1 MAQKKPK
8 KGNIIE
14 LNKYIDKPIRVKFTG
29 GREVVGILKG
39 YDQLVNV
46 VLDDTEEYLRDAI
59 DPYKV
64 TNKTRSL
71 GLTVVR
77 GTSVLLISP
86 VDGTKEIANPF
97 NEQKAVID

>member
-1 MAQKKPK
+1 MAQKKQK
-8 KGNIIE
+8 KGNIID

-46 VLDDTEEYLRDAI
+46 VLDDTEEYLRDPV

-64 TNKTRSL
+64 TNKTRAL
-71 GLTVVR
+71 GLTVIR
-77 GTSVLLISP
+77 GTSILLISP
-86 VDGTKEIANPF
+86 VDGTKEIPNPF
-97 NEQKAVID
+97 TAEQKAVI